1 MLRNGGH
8 LFFFRPEHPNE
19 TEKGGKS
26 RVHKQSLPTFS
37 TGCCKGSNG
46 ELQPGL
52 ILSEPRLALPIKVP
66 EAGCV
71 ASGARRGRGIA
82 GK

>member
-1 MLRNGGH
+1 M
-8 LFFFRPEHPNE
+8 
-19 TEKGGKS
+19 TEKGGRS

-37 TGCCKGSNG
+37 TGCCEGSNG
-46 ELQPGL
+46 KLQPGL
-52 ILSEPRLALPIKVP
+52 ILSERRLALPVKVQ

-71 ASGARRGRGIA
+71 ASGAGRGRGIA